1 LLVIKNHFIVIL
13 SVLMDILQPLIMLV
27 LFPEHSVPVP
37 CPKALHSDLD
47 FSYDRGDGTCTS
59 EDSKIK
65 KCASE
70 KSFHIQM
77 GDCGS
82 YGYSGEGRP

>member
-1 LLVIKNHFIVIL
+1 
-13 SVLMDILQPLIMLV
+13 MDILQPLIMLV